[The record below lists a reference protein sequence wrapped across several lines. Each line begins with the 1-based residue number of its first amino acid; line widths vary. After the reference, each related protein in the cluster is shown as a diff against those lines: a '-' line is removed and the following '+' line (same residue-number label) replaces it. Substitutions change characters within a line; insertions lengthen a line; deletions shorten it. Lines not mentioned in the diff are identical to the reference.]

1 MVKHAT
7 HFGRGFMN
15 VMYNK
20 NSVFSIFFGGEFS
33 PPSNKKKGLAN
44 PSKGFLRIFLKIAIS
59 REKKN

>member
-1 MVKHAT
+1 
-7 HFGRGFMN
+7 MN